1 MNGYAFREFACNELA
16 DPAVT
21 GLCDNV
27 LLFQG
32 EFRGRLS
39 FDWFSGDDDD
49 FGQRYSSYR
58 RSDSLRD
65 VDDADDLDHF
75 GWFGDVWFDGPT
87 LVLLSNAGTGWLDG
101 DSVGALNFDVGA
113 GIEIGGI
120 GFYVSK
126 AIKED
131 EPVRVTLRIAR
142 RF

>member
-1 MNGYAFREFACNELA
+1 MNGYAFRAFACNGLA

-49 FGQRYSSYR
+49 FGQRYSYHR
-58 RSDSLRD
+58 GSDLPRD
-65 VDDADDLDHF
+65 ADALDDLDGF
-75 GWFGDVWFDGPT
+75 NWYGDGWFDGPT

-101 DSVGALNFDVGA
+101 SPVGSLNFDVGA
-113 GIEIGGI
+113 GLELGGL

-126 AIKED
+126 AIKD
-131 EPVRVTLRIAR
+131 GEPVRVTLRIAR

>member
-49 FGQRYSSYR
+49 FGQRYSYHRGSRSR
-58 RSDSLRD
+58 REPDD
-65 VDDADDLDHF
+65 VDDLDDF
-75 GWFGDVWFDGPT
+75 GWFDDVWFDGPT

-101 DSVGALNFDVGA
+101 DPVGALNFDVGA
-113 GIEIGGI
+113 GIEFGGI

>member
-16 DPAVT
+16 DPALT

-32 EFRGRLS
+32 EFRGKLS

-49 FGQRYSSYR
+49 FGQRYSSYH
-58 RSDSLRD
+58 RSHSLRD
-65 VDDADDLDHF
+65 SDDGDDLDHF
-75 GWFGDVWFDGPT
+75 SWFNDGWFEGPT

-101 DSVGALNFDVGA
+101 DPVGALNIDIGA
-113 GIEIGGI
+113 GLEMGGF

-126 AIKED
+126 AIKEV